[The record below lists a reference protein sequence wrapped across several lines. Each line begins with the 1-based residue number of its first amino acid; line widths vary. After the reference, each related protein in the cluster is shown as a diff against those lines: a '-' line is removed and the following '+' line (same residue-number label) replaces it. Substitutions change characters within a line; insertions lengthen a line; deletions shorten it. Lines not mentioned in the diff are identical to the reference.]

1 MSRREKIEITFKV
14 GNPYIWN
21 GPIRAIVSIYQLE
34 LLVLNFPR
42 QLYVSESDIWKRP
55 FVFVNE
61 TAHDELSP

>member
-1 MSRREKIEITFKV
+1 M
-14 GNPYIWN
+14 
-21 GPIRAIVSIYQLE
+21 YQLE

-42 QLYVSESDIWKRP
+42 QIYVSESDIWKRQ